1 MSENRRGQFRIFVGN
16 TQQVSYSDIREK
28 FSEFGKVAEVDL
40 KGSYGFVGFDTEEA
54 ALLAVEKM
62 DNSEFKGRQLNV
74 EMSLGKPRSGGNN
87 HGGNNRDRDG
97 PRNFDRDRN
106 KEGTVKLHVA
116 GVGMNPDT
124 EKIKQIFE
132 EYGKV
137 SEVHSIPN
145 RDIVFVHI
153 DEKAPELAMIG
164 LNGKDYEGRKLK
176 IEYGTLQDKPNYD
189 KRAPKAKLHVA
200 NLPDC
205 SLDQSEILRKKF
217 DLYGSVEEAEMIKSK
232 HIAFIRID
240 ERYAQRA
247 INAINNSYFFGKT
260 IKVQF
265 SKHNQGQDRH
275 QGPGMMGNLP
285 MGLGGVNDF
294 GVPPPPMGRPLGPP
308 PRFCYDD
315 FSQLS
320 GQRPNVRLVRSGD
333 IDSLIIRR
341 KRLET
346 IHPYE
351 RQLLSYP
358 AETRDLPPPPPEF
371 LRLIRDRAE
380 IKSQIL
386 LHQAE
391 IDGKLTLLAKDDDEY
406 GFSGASRSR
415 SPIVPYSSRGRE
427 PGLTSGYDSRSSYR
441 SSPPKSR
448 YANAEGGYNSGQ
460 GINYG
465 GNSSF
470 ESRY

>member
-1 MSENRRGQFRIFVGN
+1 MGDRRGQFRIFVGN

-62 DNSEFKGRQLNV
+62 DNAEFKGRQLNV
-74 EMSLGKPRSGGNN
+74 EMSLGKPRGSNNSGGNN
-87 HGGNNRDRDG
+87 REN
-97 PRNFDRDRN
+97 RNFDRDRSN
-106 KEGTVKLHVA
+106 NGTVKLHVA
-116 GVGMNPDT
+116 GVGMNPDVDRV
-124 EKIKQIFE
+124 KKIFE

-137 SEVHSIPN
+137 HEVHSIQN

-153 DEKAPELAMIG
+153 DEKAPELAMVG
-164 LNGKDYEGRKLK
+164 LNGQDYDGRKLK
-176 IEYGTLQDKPNYD
+176 IEYGTLQDKPHYD

-205 SLDQSEILRKKF
+205 SLDHSEILRKKF

-265 SKHNQGQDRH
+265 SKHNQGGQDR

-285 MGLGGVNDF
+285 MGLAGVNDF
-294 GVPPPPMGRPLGPP
+294 GGGFGGPPPPIRPAGP

-320 GQRPNVRLVRSGD
+320 GQRPNVRLVRPND
-333 IDSLIIRR
+333 IDGLIVRR

-358 AETRDLPPPPPEF
+358 AESRDLPPPPPEF

-391 IDGKLTLLAKDDDEY
+391 LDGKLTLLSKDDDEY
-406 GFSGASRSR
+406 GFGGSTRSR
-415 SPIVPYSSRGRE
+415 SPIVPYSRGK
-427 PGLTSGYDSRSSYR
+427 GDSQGYDYGRSSYR

-448 YANAEGGYNSGQ
+448 YANTEGGYNTGVSG
-460 GINYG
+460 ISYG
-465 GNSSF
+465 GNGSF